1 MEDTDQ
7 VLASITAKL
16 HQTVALFH
24 SNPDSRQTCLDNVGH
39 CLSLLDGLREVLDA
53 HILLPVENSLL
64 ALRTE
69 LLHTDRDDIDTPALA
84 EGESS
89 HTYTAPRL
97 LTGLLIELYCTCM
110 ITL

>member
-1 MEDTDQ
+1 MEDANQ
-7 VLASITAKL
+7 VLASITGKL
-16 HQTVALFH
+16 QQTVALFH

-39 CLSLLDGLREVLDA
+39 CLSRLEGLREVLDA
-53 HILLPVENSLL
+53 HVLLPVENSLL

-69 LLHTDRDDIDTPALA
+69 LLHTDRDDMNIPALA

-89 HTYTAPRL
+89 HAYTAPRL
-97 LTGLLIELYCTCM
+97 LTGLLIELYSKCM